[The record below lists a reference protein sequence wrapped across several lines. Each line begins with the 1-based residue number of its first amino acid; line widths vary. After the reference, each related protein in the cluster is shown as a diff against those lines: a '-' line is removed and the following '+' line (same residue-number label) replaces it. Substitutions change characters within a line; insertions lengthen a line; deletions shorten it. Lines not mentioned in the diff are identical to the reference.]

1 MSNRTFKIVLPALL
15 LLSGA
20 LAHSQTAGSMTFTA
34 SPKTGVGSVTPQL
47 RWTTS
52 PVASG
57 CTASGAWTGAK
68 FASGSATMP
77 RTTTNK
83 TYKLTC
89 SWGTGATTINWTA
102 PTTNTDGTSLT
113 NLASFKIR
121 YGTSATSLTYT
132 RTVSDPA
139 ARSVQIGSLGAG
151 TWYFAVR
158 AVNSSGVES
167 ANSNVASKVITAA
180 TASKS
185 VTVTVTQ

>member
-1 MSNRTFKIVLPALL
+1 VSNRSFKFILPGLM

-20 LAHSQTAGSMTFTA
+20 MAHSQTAGSMTFTA
-34 SPKTGVGSVTPQL
+34 SPKTGIGSVTPQL

-57 CTASGAWTGAK
+57 CTASGGWTGAK
-68 FASGSATMP
+68 FASGSATVAK
-77 RTTTNK
+77 TTTTK
-83 TYKLTC
+83 SYKLTC
-89 SWGTGATTINWTA
+89 SWGSGTTTINWTT
-102 PTTNTDGTSLT
+102 PTTNTDGTALT
-113 NLASFKIR
+113 DLGSFKIL
-121 YGTSATSLTYT
+121 YGTSATSLAYT

-158 AVNSSGVES
+158 AVNKSGVES
-167 ANSNVASKVITAA
+167 ANSNVASKVVTAA